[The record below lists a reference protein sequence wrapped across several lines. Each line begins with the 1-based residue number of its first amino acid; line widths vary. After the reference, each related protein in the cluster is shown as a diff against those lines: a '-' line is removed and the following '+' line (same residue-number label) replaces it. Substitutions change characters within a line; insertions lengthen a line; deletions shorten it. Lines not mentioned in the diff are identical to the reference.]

1 MICIS
6 ILWLYLAKLWFR
18 FDIVSC
24 LLLLLILHL
33 YLDSYMHTYPAS
45 STAGLNTSNLTT
57 LYFTVR
63 QDDTLKMP
71 EHSGSMLRGAFGVAL
86 RSLTCITDLPECKDC
101 PLKQHCKFP
110 RLFEVPAL
118 QLSGVQAVN
127 PYVIHVPIKYQAP
140 RPSIEGPN
148 DDHSYPVTDKTS
160 KALHSK
166 TAHSK
171 TANISEASTKN
182 ISPAVNYKATVNHQI
197 AMTYKTGDVW
207 QFGMTVMGAAVAET
221 ALIVQAWKMA
231 LATGLGARAPY
242 SRATLL
248 QARSDGETLYSQ
260 AQSPSTQERVPI
272 EGIALHPDR
281 LCDSESL
288 DSQVTSAD
296 DTIQLTM
303 HFLTPFRYQQ
313 NNRIVSH
320 PESLD
325 STTFIASLYNRI
337 RLCQDNHS
345 PKHHWEI
352 GYDSYHH
359 FKEDIETL
367 TIAVDIT
374 ANHVSRR
381 SNRQQRKMQLYGLQ
395 GDIHLTGD
403 RHTLHR
409 LLPALQLGERL
420 HIGKNTTM
428 GLGQY
433 QLKLTT
439 VDTLK

>member
-1 MICIS
+1 
-6 ILWLYLAKLWFR
+6 
-18 FDIVSC
+18 
-24 LLLLLILHL
+24 
-33 YLDSYMHTYPAS
+33 MHTYPAS

-57 LYFTVR
+57 IYFTVR
-63 QDDTLKMP
+63 QDDLLKMP

-127 PYVIHVPIKYQAP
+127 PYVIHVPITGQVSDNASSTVAYEHTHRIAQKTKTP
-140 RPSIEGPN
+140 
-148 DDHSYPVTDKTS
+148 KTS
-160 KALHSK
+160 DKK
-166 TAHSK
+166 TATFK
-171 TANISEASTKN
+171 KDDI
-182 ISPAVNYKATVNHQI
+182 
-197 AMTYKTGDVW
+197 W

-221 ALIVQAWKMA
+221 TLIVQAWKMA

-248 QARSDGETLYSQ
+248 QARCDGKTLYLQ
-260 AQSPSTQERVPI
+260 AQPIPTQKRAPI
-272 EGIALHPDR
+272 EGVALHPDR
-281 LCDSESL
+281 LFDSTSL
-288 DSQVTSAD
+288 DSQIASAD

-320 PESLD
+320 PDSLD
-325 STTFIASLYNRI
+325 SATFIASLYNRI

-345 PKHHWEI
+345 PNELWDI
-352 GYDSYHH
+352 GYDSYHR

-367 TIAVDIT
+367 SIVVDI
-374 ANHVSRR
+374 APNHVPRR

-395 GDIHLTGD
+395 GNLHLTGD
-403 RHTLHR
+403 QQTLTR
-409 LLPALQLGERL
+409 LLPALQLGEQL

-433 QLKLTT
+433 RLKLTPLPLT
-439 VDTLK
+439 

>member
-1 MICIS
+1 
-6 ILWLYLAKLWFR
+6 
-18 FDIVSC
+18 
-24 LLLLLILHL
+24 
-33 YLDSYMHTYPAS
+33 MHTYHAS

-57 LYFTVR
+57 IYFTVR
-63 QDDTLKMP
+63 QDDLLKMP

-86 RSLTCITDLPECKDC
+86 RSLTCITDLPECKNC

-140 RPSIEGPN
+140 RPSIEKPN
-148 DDHSYPVTDKTS
+148 DDLSYPVTDKTS

-171 TANISEASTKN
+171 TMNISEASAKN
-182 ISPAVNYKATVNHQI
+182 ISPAINHKAT
-197 AMTYKTGDVW
+197 MTYKTGDVW

-221 ALIVQAWKMA
+221 TLIVQAWKMA
-231 LATGLGARAPY
+231 LATGLGAQVPY
-242 SRATLL
+242 SGATLL
-248 QARSDGETLYSQ
+248 RARCDGKTLYSQ
-260 AQSPSTQERVPI
+260 AQPTPTQKRAPI
-272 EGIALHPDR
+272 EGVALHPDS
-281 LCDSESL
+281 LFDSKSL
-288 DSQVTSAD
+288 DSQITSAD

-313 NNRIVSH
+313 DNRIVSH
-320 PESLD
+320 PDSLD
-325 STTFIASLYNRI
+325 SATFIASLYNRI

-345 PKHHWEI
+345 PDESWDI
-352 GYDSYHH
+352 GYDSYHR

-367 TIAVDIT
+367 SIAVDI
-374 ANHVSRR
+374 APNHVPRR

-433 QLKLTT
+433 QLKLTPLT
-439 VDTLK
+439 

>member
-1 MICIS
+1 
-6 ILWLYLAKLWFR
+6 
-18 FDIVSC
+18 
-24 LLLLLILHL
+24 
-33 YLDSYMHTYPAS
+33 MHTYPAS

-86 RSLTCITDLPECKDC
+86 RSLTCVTDLPECKAC

-127 PYVIHVPIKYQAP
+127 PYVIHVPINYQAP
-140 RPSIEGPN
+140 HPSIEKPSY
-148 DDHSYPVTDKTS
+148 DHSYSVTDKTS
-160 KALHSK
+160 KALPSK
-166 TAHSK
+166 AAHSK
-171 TANISEASTKN
+171 TVTINEENAKD
-182 ISPAVNYKATVNHQI
+182 ISPAINHKATINHQI

-221 ALIVQAWKMA
+221 TLIVQAWKMA

-248 QARSDGETLYSQ
+248 QARCDGKALYSQ
-260 AQSPSTQERVPI
+260 AQPIPTQKRAPI
-272 EGIALHPDR
+272 EGVALHPYR
-281 LCDSESL
+281 LFDSNSL
-288 DSQVTSAD
+288 DSQIASED

-313 NNRIVSH
+313 DNRIVSH
-320 PESLD
+320 PENLD
-325 STTFIASLYNRI
+325 SATFIASLYNRI
-337 RLCQDNHS
+337 RLCQANHS
-345 PKHHWEI
+345 PDESWDI
-352 GYDSYHH
+352 GYDSYYQ

-367 TIAVDIT
+367 SIAVDI
-374 ANHVSRR
+374 APNHVSRR

-403 RHTLHR
+403 RQTLTR
-409 LLPALQLGERL
+409 LLPALQLGEQL

-433 QLKLTT
+433 QLKLTPLT
-439 VDTLK
+439 